1 MTIWLLAVILLASLA
16 ALGYRQGAVRVGFS
30 FFGIL
35 IGAVLA
41 VPLGRLLGKLLGP
54 LGIKDP
60 IVVWAISPLIVFV
73 LFSIIFKVA
82 AAAAH
87 HKVEVHYKY
96 HAGDLRLALW
106 ERLNH
111 RLGLCLGLL
120 NGTAYLILI
129 AFLIYVPS
137 YLTVQVASSDTG
149 PKWMRFL
156 NLLGRDLHNTGFVRV
171 ARSIDSLPQ
180 IDYDMADFAALLYRN
195 PLVEARLSN
204 YPAFLALGERPE
216 FQDLG
221 NDKEFIEAWQRV
233 DPVMTLFDHPKIEAI
248 RSNPELLTA
257 IWDAA
262 APNLEDLRT
271 FLVTGESP
279 NFAPIRILGRWR
291 FDVNAAIV
299 AMRRAKPN
307 MPSSEMQRVKRY
319 MEAAFNKTSCV
330 ARPDNQVTL
339 KNMPSLQ
346 PPVAGAPPAGTQTL
360 EGKWQDAG
368 GKYLLSLSG
377 GQELPAKVE
386 GDRLMIA
393 SQGMELVFN
402 RED

>member
-137 YLTVQVASSDTG
+137 YLTV
-149 PKWMRFL
+149 
-156 NLLGRDLHNTGFVRV
+156 
-171 ARSIDSLPQ
+171 
-180 IDYDMADFAALLYRN
+180 
-195 PLVEARLSN
+195 
-204 YPAFLALGERPE
+204 
-216 FQDLG
+216 
-221 NDKEFIEAWQRV
+221 
-233 DPVMTLFDHPKIEAI
+233 
-248 RSNPELLTA
+248 
-257 IWDAA
+257 
-262 APNLEDLRT
+262 
-271 FLVTGESP
+271 
-279 NFAPIRILGRWR
+279 
-291 FDVNAAIV
+291 
-299 AMRRAKPN
+299 
-307 MPSSEMQRVKRY
+307 
-319 MEAAFNKTSCV
+319 
-330 ARPDNQVTL
+330 
-339 KNMPSLQ
+339 
-346 PPVAGAPPAGTQTL
+346 
-360 EGKWQDAG
+360 
-368 GKYLLSLSG
+368 
-377 GQELPAKVE
+377 
-386 GDRLMIA
+386 
-393 SQGMELVFN
+393 
-402 RED
+402 